1 MIYVTYLSET
11 IQTATLGECLRFIT
25 DGMLGKLTRWLR
37 MLGHDV
43 VYARD
48 MEDMEILD
56 LAKGEQRC
64 LLTRDSELCRRAKNH
79 NVEALFVDG
88 RNDVDRLVSV
98 SKRIGLDLDVDP
110 DVSRCPVCNGEIQPV
125 EKNSVL
131 DELLPTTAASYERFW
146 RCAQCRKVFW
156 QGTHWT
162 RIKQTFSEAKKRS
175 R

>member
-1 MIYVTYLSET
+1 M
-11 IQTATLGECLRFIT
+11 QTAVLGECLRFIT

-37 MLGHDV
+37 ILGHDV

-56 LAKGEQRC
+56 LAKEEQRC
-64 LLTRDSELCRRAKNH
+64 LLTRDSELCRRAGNY
-79 NVEALFVDG
+79 NVDAFFVEG
-88 RNDVDRLVSV
+88 RSDVDRLASV
-98 SKRIGLDLDVDP
+98 SKLTGLDLEVDP
-110 DVSRCPVCNGEIQPV
+110 DVSRCPVCNGKIKAV

-146 RCAQCRKVFW
+146 RCVQCGKVFW

-162 RIKQTFSEAKKRS
+162 RIIQTFSEAKKRS
-175 R
+175 C